1 MIQYFQLTPEI
12 LLEYIYED
20 DKKLTDE
27 DGVKGN
33 KLDICDYDNNTI
45 LLKSNPFSTY
55 YMCFTNKYL
64 DSERKIER
72 WDSLSNLVLPLNDTE
87 TQFVIAKSSF
97 SQKFYEKSNLS
108 NWFSSKKFSGNMYE
122 DTNYDKEIKS
132 ASDASGSCDVK
143 YDKCVIHFTSRNYFG
158 NYDSLIFQAYVY
170 LKNKGKLYLSS
181 FLLKRTADFELKSE
195 NLLYNEKLYTTHI
208 TFEIPSIL
216 SIFNK
221 ENEDFNKILLENN
234 DIELLDN
241 TPIGI
246 NVYGVT
252 GNLPD
257 SPDNFIRLRT
267 RKINSIH
274 IPYVWNRL
282 DEISVK
288 INEAEDGDYYIID
301 PQINGYPSFIKYI
314 ERMGEDI
321 RSYMIMHEVRLK
333 ETWVD
338 NAGELVTNFTHKVH
352 HIIDINEEDEYLE
365 ISKKFDAKIK
375 YRPICIGGGKDYRA
389 TIIDTIKIINT
400 VDGSSYEVIGECDI
414 INPSKYGKKIKQLN
428 IESGV
433 RPIVNV
439 YNKKI
444 SNGRNGSGTAD
455 GNGSGTIGG
464 NGSSNQTTG
473 KLYGRITGNGT
484 VTGGNSSINSING
497 KVSGNIPGLGFING
511 SINGTN
517 INGTVSGSNV
527 TINGDM
533 EVSISANSVGVG
545 SSGSGTSSDGGLIVI
560 NKGGG
565 FMIENNSQNITS
577 FIECTNVGVSIME
590 ISPDD
595 IN

>member
-33 KLDICDYDNNTI
+33 ELDICDYDNNTI

-195 NLLYNEKLYTTHI
+195 NLLYNEKLYTTQI

-338 NAGELVTNFTHKVH
+338 NAGETVTNFTHKVH

-375 YRPICIGGGKDYRA
+375 YRPICMGGGKDYSA

-414 INPSKYGKKIKQLN
+414 ANPSKYGKKIKQLN
-428 IESGV
+428 IDSGV

-444 SNGRNGSGTAD
+444 SNGRNGSGTAGD
-455 GNGSGTIGG
+455 SGSG
-464 NGSSNQTTG
+464 NGSSGQITG
-473 KLYGRITGNGT
+473 KLFGRITGNGT
-484 VTGGNSSINSING
+484 VTGSNTSILSING
-497 KVSGNIPGLGFING
+497 KASGNIPGLGFVNG
-511 SINGTN
+511 SVKGTNVNGTL
-517 INGTVSGSNV
+517 SGNNV
-527 TINGDM
+527 TIDGDM
-533 EVSISANSVGVG
+533 EFSLSANNVGVG

-595 IN
+595 IY